1 MIINNKEV
9 LQSYIL
15 TTAKYD
21 YTVYEK
27 RILYRIVELL
37 QAMTEGKKL
46 NLRYSVQVT
55 TLEDYDITMPISAVL
70 ADEQD
75 ENYTRVKNAFI
86 SLQKKIIQYEDKKSW
101 QSLNLLERPKIIKDG
116 GNSVV
121 SFRLSPLIAECFMDF
136 SKGYRKYELATAMLF
151 QSEYSMRFYELFS
164 NQAKPINYGIDT
176 LKEMFGIS
184 DKYIGRPADFI
195 KRVVI
200 PAKKELDEKSPYTFI
215 YKELKTGRKITSLQF
230 IPIYQADKENQTIKR
245 KQLGKK
251 ISTRFYL
258 EPTDKE
264 YLIAQYGFTEKEIKN
279 NCDLFEELYQV
290 LDKGE
295 LIDKL
300 ADLRRFASESNNPKG
315 YVIKSLKS
323 LLKDVKTAKEEKKMK
338 ADKVL
343 KEKRTNESQSLAD
356 VLGNFKK

>member
-27 RILYRIVELL
+27 RILYRIIELL

-46 NLRYSVQVT
+46 NQKYSIQIT

-70 ADEQD
+70 ADEKD
-75 ENYTRVKNAFI
+75 ENYTRVKEAFT

-136 SKGYRKYELATAMLF
+136 SKGYRKYELITAMSF

-164 NQAKPINYGIDT
+164 NQAKPINYSIEN
-176 LKEMFGIS
+176 LKEMFNITN
-184 DKYIGRPADFI
+184 KYKLTADFL
-195 KRVVI
+195 RYVVE

-215 YKELKTGRKITSLQF
+215 YKPLKTGRKITSLQF
-230 IPIYQADKENQTIKR
+230 IPIYQAGKENQGLKA
-245 KQLGKK
+245 KKLGKQM
-251 ISTRFYL
+251 STRFYL

-264 YLIAQYGFTEKEIKN
+264 YLMAQYAFTEKEIKN
-279 NCDLFEELYQV
+279 NCDLFEGLYQV
-290 LDKGE
+290 LEKGE

-300 ADLRRFASESNNPKG
+300 ADLRRFASETNNPKG
-315 YVIKSLKS
+315 YVVKSLKKLLDDTQNA
-323 LLKDVKTAKEEKKMK
+323 LLKKKQAIEKGVNDKRVK
-338 ADKVL
+338 
-343 KEKRTNESQSLAD
+343 ESQSLAD
-356 VLGNFKK
+356 VLANFK

>member
-46 NLRYSVQVT
+46 NLRYNVQVT

-70 ADEQD
+70 ADEKD
-75 ENYTRVKNAFI
+75 ENYTRIKNAFT

-164 NQAKPINYGIDT
+164 NQSKPINYGIDT
-176 LKEMFGIS
+176 LKEMFGITG
-184 DKYIGRPADFI
+184 KYKLTADFL
-195 KRVVI
+195 RYVVE

-215 YKELKTGRKITSLQF
+215 YKPLKTGRKITSLQF
-230 IPIYQADKENQTIKR
+230 IPIYQAEKENQVLKG

-251 ISTRFYL
+251 MSTRFYL

-264 YLIAQYGFTEKEIKN
+264 YLMAQYRFTEKEIKN
-279 NCDLFEELYQV
+279 NCDLFEGLYQV
-290 LDKGE
+290 LEKGE

-300 ADLRRFASESNNPKG
+300 ADLRRFASETNNPKG
-315 YVIKSLKS
+315 YVIKSLKKLLDDTQNA
-323 LLKDVKTAKEEKKMK
+323 LLKKKQAIEKGVNDKRAK
-338 ADKVL
+338 
-343 KEKRTNESQSLAD
+343 ESQSLAD
-356 VLGNFKK
+356 VLANFK

>member
-46 NLRYSVQVT
+46 NLRYNVQVT

-70 ADEQD
+70 ADEKD
-75 ENYTRVKNAFI
+75 ENYTRIKNAFT

-164 NQAKPINYGIDT
+164 NQSKPINYGIDT
-176 LKEMFGIS
+176 LKEMFGITG
-184 DKYIGRPADFI
+184 KYKLTADFL
-195 KRVVI
+195 RYVVE

-215 YKELKTGRKITSLQF
+215 YKPLKTGRKITSLQF
-230 IPIYQADKENQTIKR
+230 IPIYQAEKENQVLKG

-251 ISTRFYL
+251 MSTRFYL

-264 YLIAQYGFTEKEIKN
+264 YLMAQYRFTEKEIKN

-300 ADLRRFASESNNPKG
+300 ADLRRFAGETINPKG
-315 YVIKSLKS
+315 YVVKSLKN
-323 LLKDVKTAKEEKKMK
+323 LLNSAKKAKEEKKEK
-338 ADKVL
+338 AEQTM
-343 KEKRTNESQSLAD
+343 KEKRSNKEQSLAD